1 MLYIYFQI
9 GSAEMKSFY
18 RAILG
23 TMVLGG
29 ILNSCSDNSEV
40 GTIGRAQVAVFN
52 LVPQQDSFN
61 FYLDTNKITSV
72 LSFGEVHPYDTLAA
86 GRRTAKVH
94 SVVKD
99 SVTLSK
105 DLYLNPYRDY
115 SFFIVP
121 ADSTNTGLAYV
132 ATVDYLS
139 EPNIKTNAKV
149 RFIHLSPEEHGVD
162 LYTRLGDAEEK
173 KTFSNAFYQSASPF
187 QEIKAGTYSLKLTP
201 ANVTDQVILTE
212 NVSLEAKKV
221 YTIFISGLKDSSS
234 DYSQRITIVNNR

>member
-1 MLYIYFQI
+1 
-9 GSAEMKSFY
+9 MKSFF
-18 RAILG
+18 RIIFGAI
-23 TMVLGG
+23 VLGG
-29 ILNSCSDNSEV
+29 ILVSCSDNSEV

-61 FYLDTNKITSV
+61 FYLDTTKVTSV

-94 SVVKD
+94 SVVSD
-99 SVTLSK
+99 STTLSK

-121 ADSTNTGLAYV
+121 TDSTNTGLAYV
-132 ATVDYLS
+132 ATVDYLG

-149 RFIHLSPEEHGVD
+149 RFIHLSPEEQGVD
-162 LYTRLGDAEEK
+162 LFTKLGDAEEK
-173 KTFSNAFYQSASPF
+173 KTFSNAFYKSASPF

-201 ANVTDQVILTE
+201 TNVTDQVILSVE
-212 NVSLEAKKV
+212 NVTLEAKKV
-221 YTIFISGLKDSSS
+221 YTIFISGLKDASS